1 MALPKE
7 VELRSLITLR
17 EKFVMLTGM
26 RTLPSNS
33 EDRGMEFKG
42 RSKSALVA
50 TNSNKGLAAE
60 QLGP

>member
-7 VELRSLITLR
+7 VEFWSLTTLR
-17 EKFVMLTGM
+17 EKLVMLTNM

-33 EDRGMEFKG
+33 EDRGMDVKG

-50 TNSNKGLAAE
+50 TDSNNGLAAE
-60 QLGP
+60 PLGH

>member
-17 EKFVMLTGM
+17 KKFVILTGM

-33 EDRGMEFKG
+33 EDRGMEVKG